1 MSPVK
6 VAINGCGRIGRLAF
20 RAAFDQAD
28 KFEFVQLND
37 LASAESTA
45 YLIQFDSVHG
55 TLTAAKGSL
64 QDSDRQVQNCM
75 QLQKAHHLGR

>member
-1 MSPVK
+1 MAPVQ

-28 KFEFVQLND
+28 KFDFVHLND

-55 TLTAAKGSL
+55 ACSAARKTEAWQSY
-64 QDSDRQVQNCM
+64 
-75 QLQKAHHLGR
+75 